1 MGGAGSERGFVGAV
15 QVKTN
20 VTNTANSLNIRK
32 LMQQPRKGKA
42 MADFMMAD
50 EGTQKPFPPMMNDF
64 HAWLIKFGRVVVVQT
79 VTVW

>member
-1 MGGAGSERGFVGAV
+1 VA

-50 EGTQKPFPPMMNDF
+50 EGTPPQKPSANDEREVM
-64 HAWLIKFGRVVVVQT
+64 LG
-79 VTVW
+79 

>member
-1 MGGAGSERGFVGAV
+1 MA

-50 EGTQKPFPPMMNDF
+50 EGTQNLPLLCLDE
-64 HAWLIKFGRVVVVQT
+64 REVVG
-79 VTVW
+79 

>member
-1 MGGAGSERGFVGAV
+1 M

>member
-1 MGGAGSERGFVGAV
+1 M

-50 EGTQKPFPPMMNDF
+50 EGTQKPSANDDDF
-64 HAWLIKFGRVVVVQT
+64 HA
-79 VTVW
+79 

>member
-50 EGTQKPFPPMMNDF
+50 EGTQKPSANDDDDF
-64 HAWLIKFGRVVVVQT
+64 HRCSEENQ
-79 VTVW
+79 

>member
-1 MGGAGSERGFVGAV
+1 MGDAGSERGFVGAV

-32 LMQQPRKGKA
+32 LMQQPPKGKA

-50 EGTQKPFPPMMNDF
+50 EGTQKPSANDDDDF

>member
-1 MGGAGSERGFVGAV
+1 MA

-50 EGTQKPFPPMMNDF
+50 EGTQNLLPKD
-64 HAWLIKFGRVVVVQT
+64 T
-79 VTVW
+79 

>member
-1 MGGAGSERGFVGAV
+1 MGDAGSERGFVGAV

-50 EGTQKPFPPMMNDF
+50 EGAQKPSANDDDF
-64 HAWLIKFGRVVVVQT
+64 HAWLIKLGRVVVVQT

>member
-1 MGGAGSERGFVGAV
+1 MA

-50 EGTQKPFPPMMNDF
+50 EDTQNLPPMMRERGCR
-64 HAWLIKFGRVVVVQT
+64 LIKFGRV
-79 VTVW
+79 WLLFRW